1 MRSSYFYAKIEQ
13 TMEKLDVLDCS
24 NVFIASYFT
33 DDRGCAH
40 CNREQTLIY
49 IHSGELEITE
59 KGKKTVLRA
68 GDCAFMRRD
77 NHMWLQKRVKEGCPY
92 RSVVLKFSRYFLRE
106 FYHTLNS
113 KDIPAD
119 VKRDRTSLYVMP
131 HNRVD
136 IRSLFESVI
145 PYFETEVRPSEEILK
160 LKMTEGVY
168 AILNTDESLYASLF
182 DFVDQWK
189 IDIIDFME
197 KNYKNELSMQE
208 IAYYTGR
215 SLSTFKR
222 DFKQC
227 SDLTPQKWL
236 IQRRLEAAHELIRK
250 GGRKVSQVCYDVGFK
265 NLSHFSKI
273 YKATYGVAPTAER

>member
-40 CNREQTLIY
+40 CNREHTLIY

-92 RSVVLKFSRYFLRE
+92 RSVVLKFSRDFLRE

-113 KDIPAD
+113 KDIPVD

-136 IRSLFESVI
+136 IRRLFESVI

>member
-40 CNREQTLIY
+40 CNREHTLIY

-92 RSVVLKFSRYFLRE
+92 RSVVLKFSRDFLRE

-113 KDIPAD
+113 KDIPVD

>member
-40 CNREQTLIY
+40 CNREHTLIY

-92 RSVVLKFSRYFLRE
+92 RSVVLKFSRDFLRE

-113 KDIPAD
+113 KDTPAD

-168 AILNTDESLYASLF
+168 AILNTDKSLYASLF